1 MFTVTTAHMVKCSSD
16 SIPIFFFTADFI
28 KIEEKIDTK
37 PKGLQ
42 IQNL

>member
-16 SIPIFFFTADFI
+16 SIPIFFTADFI